1 VCGID
6 AILAKFDWGAELS
19 VCSVSGT
26 LSNREGCTVF
36 LGAGVVGWFPNTLSV
51 RFLNSNSSKMGLSFS
66 LFTGSR
72 RSDFSSKVKGT
83 SVLMVAKNLENS
95 ICERFS
101 STLVF
106 KAPFNRS
113 VFASRFSIPPKSAI
127 SLTAVFS
134 PTPGQPGMLSEL
146 SPINPN
152 MSITCSG
159 DCMPYFVF
167 ISSGPKISKS
177 PPNLG
182 RYMKMCDDTN
192 CP

>member
-1 VCGID
+1 MIGVRNRCDISQIRLGRGVVCLFSFGNIVEQGG
-6 AILAKFDWGAELS
+6 LY
-19 VCSVSGT
+19 
-26 LSNREGCTVF
+26 RF

-134 PTPGQPGMLSEL
+134 PTRDSRVCCRSCRP
-146 SPINPN
+146 
-152 MSITCSG
+152 SILIC
-159 DCMPYFVF
+159 
-167 ISSGPKISKS
+167 
-177 PPNLG
+177 
-182 RYMKMCDDTN
+182 R
-192 CP
+192 